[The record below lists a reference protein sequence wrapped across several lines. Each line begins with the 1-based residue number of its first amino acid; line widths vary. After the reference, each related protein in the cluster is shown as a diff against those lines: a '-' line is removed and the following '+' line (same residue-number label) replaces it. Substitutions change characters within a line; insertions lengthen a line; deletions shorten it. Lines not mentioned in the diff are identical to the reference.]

1 MENLVFFLIRKKT
14 GTLQFY
20 LNYVNCL
27 GLAKQFLVLYFQVL
41 FFFKVP
47 WPQNGKIE
55 MLLNIN
61 YAISLYKIYNYLWKL
76 LHMITNILMLCIAN
90 FKCLYIHTYQENY

>member
-1 MENLVFFLIRKKT
+1 MLRSIMENLVFFLIRKKT

-47 WPQNGKIE
+47 
-55 MLLNIN
+55 
-61 YAISLYKIYNYLWKL
+61 
-76 LHMITNILMLCIAN
+76 
-90 FKCLYIHTYQENY
+90 